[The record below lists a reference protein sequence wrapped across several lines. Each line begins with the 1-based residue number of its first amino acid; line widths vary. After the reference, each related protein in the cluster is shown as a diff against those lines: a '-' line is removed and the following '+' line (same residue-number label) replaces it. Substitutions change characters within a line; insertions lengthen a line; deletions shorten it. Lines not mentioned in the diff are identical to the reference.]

1 MRKLFYLTFL
11 IVTVYITAC
20 AKDENPTGTP
30 STNNNEVVNSFVIN
44 GDGYSSV
51 ECRGATQEDAAFAF
65 VSEDDNSV
73 TISAYGTIGGVS
85 TTRFSITF
93 VLERSGTGTFTLGG
107 ETPNS
112 YSLTLLDGGSG
123 KPAAIYVP
131 TNGSITVT
139 QFDAVGG
146 RLRATFSGEAQNAGG
161 NGTLSI
167 TNGRLDCKVVEEVK

>member
-1 MRKLFYLTFL
+1 MHKLLYLTL
-11 IVTVYITAC
+11 VIVTTCFTAC
-20 AKDENPTGTP
+20 VKDENPAGTS
-30 STNNNEVVNSFVIN
+30 STNDDAVTNSFIIN
-44 GDGYSSV
+44 GGGYSNV
-51 ECRGATQEDAAFAF
+51 ECRGASEDDAGFAF
-65 VSEDDNSV
+65 VSDDDNSV

-93 VLERSGTGTFTLGG
+93 VLERSGTGTFALGG
-107 ETPNS
+107 ENANS

-131 TNGSITVT
+131 ASGSITIT

-161 NGTLSI
+161 EGTISI
-167 TNGRLDCKVVEEVK
+167 TNGKLNCKVVEEVK